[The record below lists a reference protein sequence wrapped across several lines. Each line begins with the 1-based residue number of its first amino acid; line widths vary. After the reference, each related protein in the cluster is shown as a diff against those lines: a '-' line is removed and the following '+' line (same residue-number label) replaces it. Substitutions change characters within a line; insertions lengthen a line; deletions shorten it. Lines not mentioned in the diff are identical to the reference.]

1 MGGIKMKYD
10 GIGLH
15 PKVKELLNRYS
26 ILRDELARLIEEREY
41 ITVTEIPRLQS
52 EYKFKVGILEYDC
65 FALKI
70 QMRAMRHEIK
80 MRQAA
85 LSSGEIIT
93 DEEIKTKIEA
103 ELKNW
108 KKQIDQMNEEI
119 KEAKIYL
126 NSPTLSEEE
135 SREFK
140 MIYGKLIRNLHPDI
154 NPGLSEDNK
163 TLWSNINKA
172 YRDGDIEELRALS
185 VKAENI
191 EEDLHL
197 DDENILDNI
206 GNKILETRNSI
217 EKVIQDINKL
227 KSQFPVNMKEK
238 LINKEWIK
246 EKNEETTKQI
256 KDLEKK
262 KVFLKAML
270 NEFI

>member
-1 MGGIKMKYD
+1 MKYD

-26 ILRDELARLIEEREY
+26 VLKDELARLIEEKEY
-41 ITVTEIPRLQS
+41 ITVTEIPRLQA

-65 FALKI
+65 FSLKI

-80 MRQAA
+80 MHQTA
-85 LSSGEIIT
+85 LRNGENIT
-93 DEEIKTKIEA
+93 DKEIKTRIEY
-103 ELKNW
+103 ELKSW
-108 KKQIDQMNEEI
+108 KKQIEQMNDEI

-126 NSPTLSEEE
+126 NSTTLSEEE

-140 MIYGKLIRNLHPDI
+140 MLYRKLIKKLHPDI

-163 TLWSNINKA
+163 TLWLKINEAYKDGNIA
-172 YRDGDIEELRALS
+172 ELGVLS
-185 VKAENI
+185 EKSENV

-206 GNKILETRNSI
+206 SNKIVETRNSI
-217 EKVIQDINKL
+217 EKTIQEINKL
-227 KSQFPVNMKEK
+227 NSQFPVNMKEK
-238 LINKEWIK
+238 LNDKEWIK
-246 EKNEETTKQI
+246 LKNEETAKKI

-270 NEFI
+270 AEFI